1 MPGADGAVVSR
12 PRINPLQL
20 GDAPMVKDPPEKPEE
35 ASAIADKAAIARFA
49 KAMVEKMAI
58 MRTRGLRDWE
68 TCSSIEL
75 LCVLQEH
82 VEKGDPVDIAL
93 IAMMIHQKAEVEF
106 EVEWQK
112 PNDRNIINIS
122 QYNLDEVNNL
132 LKQINKTNL

>member
-1 MPGADGAVVSR
+1 
-12 PRINPLQL
+12 
-20 GDAPMVKDPPEKPEE
+20 MVKEPPEKPKETWP
-35 ASAIADKAAIARFA
+35 IADEAAIARFA

-75 LCVLQEH
+75 LCVLEEH

-93 IAMMIHQKAEVEF
+93 IAMMIHQKAQVEF

-112 PNDRNIINIS
+112 PDGRKIINIY
-122 QYNLDEVNNL
+122 QYTIGEINSL
-132 LKQINKTNL
+132 LKQITKKNL